1 MNKLHFIFAFFYFT
15 ISLTAQIEFQEMDLQ
30 KFYKVGENKEIFMPL
45 GKISFADSI
54 ISFKEGSPKALEE
67 FSNPKNALGESDY
80 VRYLDP
86 SYVSIGCGGELIVQF
101 TDNGF
106 IDIEGSDLY
115 FFEIG
120 PSVEAFEVEISE
132 DGKTWYPV
140 GDTHGGSSYVDISS
154 AEKNI
159 DYKRIYYYVKIKDLR
174 FFCRGPTPGADID
187 AIATIAGV
195 LKIDLQANLLFDT
208 DKFTLKESAKIALD
222 SLKSG
227 LKPIPKA
234 EIIIEGHTDADG
246 SSAYNIT
253 LSKNRAESV
262 KTYLEEILAEVGDY
276 TFETKFYGEE
286 KPKST
291 NQTAKGKQENRR
303 VEIVVIPDEE
313 FYKPPK
319 KKKPKP

>member
-1 MNKLHFIFAFFYFT
+1 MKATYTFIFFLLCSTPLF
-15 ISLTAQIEFQEMDLQ
+15 AQIEFEEMDFK
-30 KFYKVGENKEIFMPL
+30 KFYKVGQNKEVFMPL
-45 GKISFADSI
+45 GKISFADSV
-54 ISFKEGSPKALEE
+54 ISFKEGSPKALEK
-67 FSNPKNALGESDY
+67 FADPQNCLGETDF
-80 VRYLDP
+80 VRYLEPD
-86 SYVSIGCGGELIVQF
+86 YVSIGCGGELTVQF
-101 TDNGF
+101 KDNGF
-106 IDIEGSDLY
+106 IDIEGPDLY

-120 PSVEAFEVEISE
+120 PSIEAFEVSISE

-140 GDTHGGSSYVDISS
+140 GDTHGGSSYVDIAP
-154 AEKNI
+154 AEKEI
-159 DYKRIYYYVKIKDLR
+159 DFKRIYYYIKIKDLR

-208 DKFTLKESAKIALD
+208 DKYNLKESAKGALD
-222 SLKSG
+222 SLKNG
-227 LKPIPKA
+227 LGQIPKA

-246 SSAYNIT
+246 SDSYNQT

-262 KTYLEEILAEVGDY
+262 KKYLKKTLAEVGDY

-286 KPKST
+286 KPISDNT
-291 NQTAKGKQENRR
+291 SIKGKQQNRR

-319 KKKPKP
+319 KE